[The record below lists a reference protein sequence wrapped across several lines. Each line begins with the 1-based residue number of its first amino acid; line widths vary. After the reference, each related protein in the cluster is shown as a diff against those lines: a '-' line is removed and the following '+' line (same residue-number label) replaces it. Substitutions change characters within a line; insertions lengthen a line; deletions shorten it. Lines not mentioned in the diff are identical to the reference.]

1 MAIHNWVQKA
11 DLRPTSDATPDHIAV
26 GETVIQV
33 NDERRWLYVAI
44 DPERNEFPHARLFS
58 TRKMQRTM

>member
-1 MAIHNWVQKA
+1 VQKA
-11 DLRPTSDATPDHIAV
+11 ELQPTSDATPDHIAV